1 MTDCLVTKGR
11 ADFTVL
17 VVTTTFVSVYSDLL
31 SLWLQCVRKKKKNA
45 NTGQRQK
52 MCFPTFKT
60 KPARNMV
67 RVNFCSTSSFIFIRP
82 RNLNVVAV
90 I

>member
-31 SLWLQCVRKKKKNA
+31 SLWLQCLRKKKKNA

-52 MCFPTFKT
+52 MYFPNLKT
-60 KPARNMV
+60 
-67 RVNFCSTSSFIFIRP
+67 
-82 RNLNVVAV
+82 
-90 I
+90 

>member
-31 SLWLQCVRKKKKNA
+31 SLWLQCVRKKCKH
-45 NTGQRQK
+45 
-52 MCFPTFKT
+52 
-60 KPARNMV
+60 
-67 RVNFCSTSSFIFIRP
+67 RP
-82 RNLNVVAV
+82 KAENVLSYF
-90 I
+90 

>member
-31 SLWLQCVRKKKKNA
+31 SLWLQCLRKKKKC
-45 NTGQRQK
+45 K
-52 MCFPTFKT
+52 H
-60 KPARNMV
+60 
-67 RVNFCSTSSFIFIRP
+67 RP
-82 RNLNVVAV
+82 KAENLLS
-90 I
+90 